1 MEKNITRQRFVGA
14 YARLSIIAV
23 LSGVALVACGDDP
36 VAYSETVSVKL
47 SGIKPGDIQNGQASE
62 DKNINTEEGNPYGDF
77 VKHARDKL
85 GGRDPGAIEIVSAIV
100 RVHADSKNVS
110 TIDAVF
116 TSLEL
121 LMADSATT
129 IAFGTKASPTG
140 SEVAVAI
147 KDDLDYEPVFDS
159 MLGGDF
165 KVGVRGPTVATPPTD
180 FELKLTL
187 DLKFTAYE

>member
-1 MEKNITRQRFVGA
+1 MLLQAHRA
-14 YARLSIIAV
+14 LV
-23 LSGVALVACGDDP
+23 LVALLPLLSACGDDP

-47 SGIKPGDIQNGQASE
+47 SGIKPGDIQNGQTSE

-77 VKHARDKL
+77 LKNARAEL
-85 GGRDPGAIEIVSAIV
+85 GGRDPGAIEIVSAVV

-110 TIDAVF
+110 TIDAVL

-121 LMADSATT
+121 FMADSATT
-129 IAFGTKASPTG
+129 IVFGTKASPSG
-140 SEVAVAI
+140 SEVAVPI
-147 KDDLDYEPVFDS
+147 KEDLDYEPIFES

-165 KVGVRGPTVATPPTD
+165 KVGLRGPTVATPPED

-187 DLKFTAYE
+187 DLRFTAYE

>member
-1 MEKNITRQRFVGA
+1 MKRMIREYIVWLLAAASF
-14 YARLSIIAV
+14 
-23 LSGVALVACGDDP
+23 VACGDDP

-47 SGIKPGDIQNGQASE
+47 SGIKPGDIQNGQTSE

-77 VKHARDKL
+77 IKGARAAL
-85 GGRDPGAIEIVSAIV
+85 GGRDPGAVEIVSAIV

-110 TIDAVF
+110 TVDAVF
-116 TSLEL
+116 GSLEL
-121 LMADSATT
+121 FMADSATT
-129 IAFGTKASPTG
+129 IVFGSKDGPTG
-140 SEVAVAI
+140 SEVAVPI
-147 KDDLDYEPVFDS
+147 KEDLDYEPVFDA

-165 KVGVRGPTVATPPTD
+165 KVGVRGATVATPPTD